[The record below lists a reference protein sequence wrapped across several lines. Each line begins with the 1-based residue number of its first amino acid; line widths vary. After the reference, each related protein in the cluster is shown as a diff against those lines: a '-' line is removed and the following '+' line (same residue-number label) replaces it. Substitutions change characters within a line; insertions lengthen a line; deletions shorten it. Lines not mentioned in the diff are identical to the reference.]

1 MIVSKNQMKLRRE
14 CWAWTAWRN
23 TCSELLHLLLMYIT
37 PHTLLIFT
45 WVLNIFLRNSIAS
58 RNTTLARKQQ
68 FSQKPH
74 KHIRCPLMPRDALT
88 WSRAPPLI
96 PLYTVLL
103 QLFSTHGRDFKLSLY
118 FRSGLIEAGWFDF
131 NLLFPSICKALC
143 LETRKFRFFFLSLRL
158 LFVRFL

>member
-1 MIVSKNQMKLRRE
+1 MTQYMLR
-14 CWAWTAWRN
+14 AFAFTAHVHY
-23 TCSELLHLLLMYIT
+23 TAHSAHIYL
-37 PHTLLIFT
+37 
-45 WVLNIFLRNSIAS
+45 VLNIFPRNSIAS